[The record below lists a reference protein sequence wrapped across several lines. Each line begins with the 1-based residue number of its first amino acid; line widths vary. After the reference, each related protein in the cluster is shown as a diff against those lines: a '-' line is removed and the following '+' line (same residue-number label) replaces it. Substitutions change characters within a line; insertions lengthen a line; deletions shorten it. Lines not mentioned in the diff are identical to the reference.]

1 MAYNPLSFQLY
12 LDSARASY
20 MPDTSL
26 RNKFS
31 INLNEPIVV
40 PDGHILTVSVV
51 TAEIPINWNILPAY
65 KYLLVGT
72 NLKSRNQYLKSF
84 YIAKLPKQVGTG
96 FRLLYN
102 NLNNYKHAVSD
113 RQVDVLE
120 IGIYGENGQDLN
132 FNGPALVSTGF
143 DWSITLQFDFI
154 KK

>member
-1 MAYNPLSFQLY
+1 MS
-12 LDSARASY
+12 
-20 MPDTSL
+20 DTNL

-31 INLNEPIVV
+31 VTLNEPIIV
-40 PDGHILTVSVV
+40 PDDYILTVSVV

-72 NLKSRNQYLKSF
+72 NLKARNQYMKSF
-84 YIAKLPKQVGTG
+84 YIAKMPKTVGSG
-96 FRLLYN
+96 YRLLYN
-102 NLNNYKHAVSD
+102 NLNNYKHSVSD
-113 RQVDVLE
+113 RNIDVIE

-132 FNGPALVSTGF
+132 FNGAALISTGY